1 MDIRELRTL
10 IAVADMGSFA
20 AAAEALG
27 LSQSSVSMHMRHVEL
42 RFQIELFDR
51 STRPPTLSAAGRAFV
66 ERAREV
72 VESYRDLEENFG
84 GLMRRSHATLRIGVI
99 PTLVGGLLSH
109 ALARLRSSHPSLRVT
124 LETGLSHDLEP
135 LVARG
140 RIDCAITA
148 EPERVQPGFRWSLFA
163 EEPLV
168 AIAPA
173 KLEGKTDSDLLA
185 AAPFIRFKRFA
196 WAARLIDEELE
207 RRNIRV
213 DSPMEVDSLEGIAG
227 LVAQGLGVSVIP
239 HGRTSR
245 ALPRGVRAVPF
256 GRPPLKR
263 TLGLLE
269 RAGTERSDSVEALFQ
284 ALRKTAEA
292 P

>member
-10 IAVADMGSFA
+10 IAVADCGSFA
-20 AAAEALG
+20 AAAETLG
-27 LSQSSVSMHMRHVEL
+27 LSQSSVSMHMRHVEE
-42 RFQIELFDR
+42 RFQVELFDR

-66 ERAREV
+66 ERARHV
-72 VESYRDLEENFG
+72 VDSYRELEEGFG
-84 GLMRRSHATLRIGVI
+84 AASRRPRVTLRIGVV

-109 ALARLRSSHPSLRVT
+109 ALARLRSSHPTLRVT
-124 LETGLSHDLEP
+124 VETGLSHELEP
-135 LVARG
+135 LVARN
-140 RIDCAITA
+140 RIDCALIA
-148 EPERVQPGFRWSLFA
+148 EPERVQASLRWSACA

-168 AIAPA
+168 VIAP
-173 KLEGKTDSDLLA
+173 LSVEGETDDEVLG

-207 RRNIRV
+207 RRGIAV

-239 HGRTSR
+239 HGATSR
-245 ALPRGVRAVPF
+245 ALPEGVRAVPF
-256 GRPPLKR
+256 GRPPVKR

-269 RAGTERSDSVEALFQ
+269 RAGAPRAEAAEALFQ
-284 ALRKTAEA
+284 ALRGLSD
-292 P
+292 PQ